1 MLLLVGLGN
10 PEPKYAGH
18 RHNLG
23 FMALDEIVRR
33 YGFGPWRGRFA
44 GALAEGAVD
53 GNRILALKPM
63 TRMNLS
69 GRSVGEALRFH
80 KLEPADV
87 TVLYD
92 ELDLVPGKMRVK
104 TGGGHGGHNGIRDI
118 AARIG
123 PDFRRVRLGIGHP
136 GDRNRVTGY
145 VLHDFTKAERRITGD
160 LIDAVAEALP
170 LLVGGGDNRFMTKV
184 SQTLNPPPPK
194 PPREPAPPIPTP
206 PTPTQAQPAGDGAE
220 PPASERDGE

>member
-10 PEPKYAGH
+10 PGPKFAGH
-18 RHNLG
+18 RHNFG
-23 FMALDEIVRR
+23 FMALDEIARR
-33 YGFGPWRGRFA
+33 YDFGPWRGRFA
-44 GALAEGAVD
+44 GAAAD
-53 GNRILALKPM
+53 GEVAGMRILALKPM

-69 GRSVGEALRFH
+69 GRSVGDAVRFH
-80 KLEPADV
+80 KLAPADV

-104 TGGGHGGHNGIRDI
+104 IGGGHGGHNGIRDI

-136 GDRNRVTGY
+136 GDRDRVTGY
-145 VLHDFTKAERRITGD
+145 VLHDFTKAERTTAGA

-170 LLVGGGDNRFMTKV
+170 LLVGGDDNRFMTKV

-194 PPREPAPPIPTP
+194 PEPKRDPKPEPDSVREPAPEKAAAP
-206 PTPTQAQPAGDGAE
+206 PAGEGDAG
-220 PPASERDGE
+220 

>member
-10 PEPKYAGH
+10 PGPKFAGH
-18 RHNLG
+18 RHNFG

-33 YGFGPWRGRFA
+33 YGFGPWRRRFA

-53 GNRILALKPM
+53 STRILALKPM

-69 GRSVGEALRFH
+69 GLSVVAVARFH
-80 KLEPADV
+80 KLDPADV
-87 TVLYD
+87 IVLYD

-136 GDRNRVTGY
+136 GDKDRVTRY
-145 VLHDFTKAERRITGD
+145 VLHDFTKAERRTAGA
-160 LIDAVAEALP
+160 LIDAVAGALP
-170 LLVGGGDNRFMTKV
+170 LLVGGDDNRFMTKV
-184 SQTLNPPPPK
+184 SQTVNPPPPK
-194 PPREPAPPIPTP
+194 PSPKPHQKPDAPPAPEDAPV
-206 PTPTQAQPAGDGAE
+206 
-220 PPASERDGE
+220 PPAAEGDAG

>member
-1 MLLLVGLGN
+1 MLLMVGLGN

-18 RHNLG
+18 RHNFG

-33 YGFGPWRGRFA
+33 YGFGPWRRRFA

-53 GNRILALKPM
+53 GARILALKPM

-69 GRSVGEALRFH
+69 GLSVAAAARFH
-80 KLEPADV
+80 KLDPGDV
-87 TVLYD
+87 IVLYD

-123 PDFRRVRLGIGHP
+123 SDFRRVRLGIGHP
-136 GDRNRVTGY
+136 GDRDRVTGY
-145 VLHDFTKAERRITGD
+145 VLHDFTKAERRTAGA
-160 LIDAVAEALP
+160 LIDAVAGALP
-170 LLVGGGDNRFMTKV
+170 LLVGGDDNRFMTKV
-184 SQTLNPPPPK
+184 SQTMNPPPPK
-194 PPREPAPPIPTP
+194 PPRKPDDPPAPEVAPAPP
-206 PTPTQAQPAGDGAE
+206 AAGGD
-220 PPASERDGE
+220 SS